1 MCWTSG
7 IACGLVIAALGQ
19 VQETQI
25 RRVTTVIGSGVR
37 LQEGARY
44 GEVQDVILNEN
55 GCVEYVVVAYEDRY
69 VVVPWT
75 IATVTYEDRVVT
87 LDVTEQRLSQVTFTR
102 DQWRDITFSRVNQTV
117 GKVFGTNATQSEGRS
132 GRNEVRRDAS
142 DRAGRDEDR
151 DESRRPDEDRPRAK
165 GDTPNAKQDG
175 DRPRAKDETTPDRS
189 RGDRPRAKAGDR
201 PKADRPEAKTDERP
215 KSDRPNAKTDERP
228 KGEAGQRSGDQ
239 PKAKGAEPKGNGG
252 EPTPKRS

>member
-44 GEVQDVILNEN
+44 GEVEDVILNEN
-55 GCVEYVVVAYEDRY
+55 GCVEYVVVAYEGRY

-75 IATVTYEDRVVT
+75 VATVTYEDRVVT

-102 DQWRDITFSRVNQTV
+102 DQWRDITFSRVNQSV
-117 GKVFGTNATQSEGRS
+117 GKVFGANTSRS
-132 GRNEVRRDAS
+132 GRNEVRRDSS
-142 DRAGRDEDR
+142 DRAVRDEERRTGRDEPKGR
-151 DESRRPDEDRPRAK
+151 DEGRPRAEGDTPKARPDAERPRAK
-165 GDTPNAKQDG
+165 QG
-175 DRPRAKDETTPDRS
+175 DRPRDEVAPDRPK
-189 RGDRPRAKAGDR
+189 GDRPEAKAGDR
-201 PKADRPEAKTDERP
+201 PKGDRPKAKSDERP
-215 KSDRPNAKTDERP
+215 RP
-228 KGEAGQRSGDQ
+228 GDQ
-239 PKAKGAEPKGNGG
+239 PKGDRGEPK
-252 EPTPKRS
+252 PKGP

>member
-117 GKVFGTNATQSEGRS
+117 GKVFGANTSRS
-132 GRNEVRRDAS
+132 GRNEVRRDS
-142 DRAGRDEDR
+142 SNRAAR
-151 DESRRPDEDRPRAK
+151 DESSRRDEDRPRAE
-165 GDTPNAKQDG
+165 GDTPKAKQDG
-175 DRPRAKDETTPDRS
+175 DRPRAKG
-189 RGDRPRAKAGDR
+189 GDRPKDETSPDQPKGDRPEAKVGDR
-201 PKADRPEAKTDERP
+201 PKADRPD
-215 KSDRPNAKTDERP
+215 AKTDERP
-228 KGEAGQRSGDQ
+228 KGERPKAKADERPRPGDQ
-239 PKAKGAEPKGNGG
+239 PKGDRGEPK
-252 EPTPKRS
+252 PKGP